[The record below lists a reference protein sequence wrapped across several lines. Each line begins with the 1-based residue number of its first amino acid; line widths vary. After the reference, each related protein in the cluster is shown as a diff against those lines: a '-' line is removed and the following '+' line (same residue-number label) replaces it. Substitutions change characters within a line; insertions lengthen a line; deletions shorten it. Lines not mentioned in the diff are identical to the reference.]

1 MKTSKFFNNRL
12 SLVSVA
18 LLAMVAL
25 AGCSAKSKSKTVGA
39 DGAAAGSA
47 DATYTDSQKG
57 GVGFGLLD
65 RVHFD
70 FDKSEINSQA
80 TETLKKNAATI
91 KASNT
96 MRVLVEG
103 HCDERGTNEYNVALG
118 ERRARATLNY
128 LVSLGV
134 ARNRLEMKSWGE
146 EKPLIVGHDEKAY
159 AENRRAEFVI
169 LQK

>member
-1 MKTSKFFNNRL
+1 
-12 SLVSVA
+12 
-18 LLAMVAL
+18 
-25 AGCSAKSKSKTVGA
+25 
-39 DGAAAGSA
+39 
-47 DATYTDSQKG
+47 
-57 GVGFGLLD
+57 VGFGLLD